1 MCLVL
6 AGHPLDLIKVR
17 LQTMV
22 TEPGKAPPYTGMLDC
37 ARQTIQRDGF
47 KGLYRGMAAPMVGIT
62 PIFAICI
69 MGYDMGKSIARWA
82 GGNGPDDVLSY
93 GQIAFAGGF
102 SALPT
107 TAVMTPGERIKV
119 LLQIQG
125 QNAEKG
131 VPPKYKGSLDV
142 VKSLYREGGLA
153 SLYRGTVATLL
164 RDVPGSI
171 AYFVGYEWIKKVLTP
186 AGAKASDL
194 SVPTVLFAG
203 GMAGVFNWTVAIP
216 PDVLKS
222 RLQSAPEGMYKGVGD
237 VLSKLLKEEG
247 PSALFRGLGPAMVRA
262 FPANAACFLGIET
275 SRKVLDLI
283 L

>member
-1 MCLVL
+1 VALLQSRVPL
-6 AGHPLDLIKVR
+6 HTRNPPPSHPSPW
-17 LQTMV
+17 Q
-22 TEPGKAPPYTGMLDC
+22 
-37 ARQTIQRDGF
+37 
-47 KGLYRGMAAPMVGIT
+47 
-62 PIFAICI
+62 
-69 MGYDMGKSIARWA
+69 RWA